1 WPSNLYASL
10 PLSTSQTRTPPFPPE
25 TTRLP
30 SGENAA
36 QQAAPLPSMS
46 ASLWESARN
55 VCSTLPDFTSQMTT
69 LPSQPDDRRRS
80 PSGEKQTLV
89 TKLVSPPNSLRT
101 SLPVSRSHRRIR
113 VQVYVAGRRRHAL
126 ASQRQRR
133 ADDAVG
139 VSGEDAQLL
148 AGIGV
153 PQPQR
158 AVVDASGQQA
168 FAVGRDADAIPAVLV
183 DGAVR

>member
-1 WPSNLYASL
+1 MSHTCAS
-10 PLSTSQTRTPPFPPE
+10 FPPE

-46 ASLWESARN
+46 ASLRLSARN
-55 VCSTLPDFTSQMTT
+55 RCSTSPDFTSQMTT

-89 TKLVSPPNSLRT
+89 TKLVCPPDILRT

-113 VQVYVAGRRRHAL
+113 VQVYVAASLAWAL
-126 ASQRQRR
+126 
-133 ADDAVG
+133 
-139 VSGEDAQLL
+139 
-148 AGIGV
+148 
-153 PQPQR
+153 
-158 AVVDASGQQA
+158 
-168 FAVGRDADAIPAVLV
+168 
-183 DGAVR
+183 